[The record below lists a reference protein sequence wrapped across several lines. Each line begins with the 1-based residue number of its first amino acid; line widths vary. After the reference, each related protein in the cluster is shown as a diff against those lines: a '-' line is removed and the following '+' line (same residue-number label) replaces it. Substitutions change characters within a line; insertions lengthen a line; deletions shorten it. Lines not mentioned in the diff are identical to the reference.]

1 MTPQICHRIH
11 RGSIHQKRRHAANGA
26 ALLTAMIIVALVATL
41 ASAMVWQQWQAV
53 ELEVGER
60 SQAQAVGI
68 LDGALDWS
76 RLILR
81 EDLREGIRKDSS
93 SSADHLGEPWAVP
106 LAEARLSTF
115 LAADKNNTDDAPE
128 AFMSGSIVDAQS
140 RYNLRNLVAHDQS
153 VSLAEAETLRRLAR
167 QAGLTDAWTN
177 VLIERITAALAAT
190 GQDASGA
197 ARPPLLPPDERH
209 LEWLGLDTE
218 SLRRLRPWI
227 TLLPRATP
235 INLNTAPRE
244 VILAVM
250 EGSDLAGVERLL
262 QGRQR
267 QYLRRPEDA
276 RQWLGTQVQISN
288 QRVDI
293 KSQFFEVTGAM
304 RQGPMIVVQRS
315 LIERRSPRDIQVRRT
330 ERVAP
335 EELATSSAMH

>member
-1 MTPQICHRIH
+1 MV
-11 RGSIHQKRRHAANGA
+11 
-26 ALLTAMIIVALVATL
+26 IVALVATL
-41 ASAMVWQQWQAV
+41 ASSMVWQQWQAV
-53 ELEVGER
+53 ELEAGER
-60 SQAQAVGI
+60 AQAQAESI

-81 EDLREGIRKDSS
+81 EDIRSGGPS
-93 SSADHLGEPWAVP
+93 GADHLGEPWAVP

-115 LAADKNNTDDAPE
+115 LAADKNNTDEAPE
-128 AFMSGSIVDAQS
+128 AFLSGRIVDAQS
-140 RYNLRNLVAHDQS
+140 RYNLRNLMGNDSS

-167 QAGLTDAWTN
+167 QAGLADAWTQ

-190 GQDASGA
+190 GHDASSA
-197 ARPPLLPPDERH
+197 TRPPLLPPDERH

-218 SLRRLRPWI
+218 NLKRLRPWI
-227 TLLPRATP
+227 TLLPRPTP

-244 VILAVM
+244 VILAVV

-276 RQWLGTQVQISN
+276 RQWLGAHVQVPN

-293 KSQFFEVTGAM
+293 KSQYFEVTGAM

-315 LIERRSPRDIQVRRT
+315 LVERRSVRDIQVRRT
-330 ERVAP
+330 ERVSP